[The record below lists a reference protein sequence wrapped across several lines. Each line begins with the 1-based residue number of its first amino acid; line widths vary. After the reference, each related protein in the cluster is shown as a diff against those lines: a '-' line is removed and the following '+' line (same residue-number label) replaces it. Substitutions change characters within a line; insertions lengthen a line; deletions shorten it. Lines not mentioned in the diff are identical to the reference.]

1 MKNGALWTDIS
12 GQPIHAHGGW
22 ILQYGDA
29 YYWYGEDRRD
39 RNYVSCYRSTNL
51 TDWEFRNH
59 ILTMDS
65 PMRAYR
71 VRTTLKLQRDDG
83 GKVNLERPK
92 VLYNEKTG
100 KFVLWAHY
108 ENGKDY
114 LDAAAAVA
122 TL

>member
-65 PMRAYR
+65 PMRTYR

-100 KFVLWAHY
+100 KHTCAI
-108 ENGKDY
+108 EIS
-114 LDAAAAVA
+114 
-122 TL
+122 